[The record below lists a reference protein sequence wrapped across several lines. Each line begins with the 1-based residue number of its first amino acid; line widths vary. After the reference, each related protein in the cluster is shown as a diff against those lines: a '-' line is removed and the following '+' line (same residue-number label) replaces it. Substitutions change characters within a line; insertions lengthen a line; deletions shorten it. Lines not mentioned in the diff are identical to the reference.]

1 MDLSKISNVELVN
14 RLEKLARTE
23 RKITHLILWHIN
35 EVESRRLFAELG
47 FDSMFKYLTKHLGY
61 GEDSAYRR
69 LQAARLLKQVPA
81 VAEKLEEGSLN
92 LTQLTQVQK
101 CIKQEIKIGNRV
113 EAAKTEQILEDIQ
126 NKSSFETLK
135 YLAQEFDQPIQTHE
149 IRKPQQDNSVR
160 LEITFSEDQM
170 EILEKAKSLLSHVL
184 PEGNWADLFTHL
196 AKKHIQKELGK
207 SNPNQK
213 SPKMLSSG
221 AQEARQKGPPR
232 MEDGRAI
239 VTAEQS
245 DKSAQT
251 TNKTALTR
259 NPASPQKRKY
269 IQLKMK
275 RELLINAHH
284 CCEYIEPKTG
294 KKCDGKYQLQIDHKV
309 PLAKGGSN
317 SRENLRVLCRTHNLL
332 AAKQWGLSRY

>member
-1 MDLSKISNVELVN
+1 MDLSKISNVELLN

-113 EAAKTEQILEDIQ
+113 ETAKTEQILEDIQ

-135 YLAQEFDQPIQTHE
+135 YLAQEFDQPIQAHE

-170 EILEKAKSLLSHVL
+170 EILEEAKSLLSHVL
-184 PEGNWADLFTHL
+184 PGRTWADLFTHL

-213 SPKMLSSG
+213 SPKMPD
-221 AQEARQKGPPR
+221 Q
-232 MEDGRAI
+232 
-239 VTAEQS
+239 
-245 DKSAQT
+245 
-251 TNKTALTR
+251 TALPR
-259 NPASPQKRKY
+259 NPASSTKRAHIK
-269 IQLKMK
+269 LTLK
-275 RELLINAHH
+275 RELLRNAGY
-284 CCEYIEPKTG
+284 CCEYINPKTK
-294 KKCDGKYQLQIDHKV
+294 KKCDSVYQLQIDHRL
-309 PLAKGGSN
+309 PLAKGGSDKK
-317 SRENLRVLCRTHNLL
+317 ENLRVLCRTHNLL
-332 AAKQWGLSRY
+332 AAKQWGLSSR